1 MMFTNVN
8 ACLYDFYMY
17 YADKQRYNY
26 ILIVY
31 LVFVFCTL
39 D

>member
-8 ACLYDFYMY
+8 ARLCDFYMY
-17 YADKQRYNY
+17 YADKQRYDH

-31 LVFVFCTL
+31 PFFVFCTL
-39 D
+39 E